1 MVQRA
6 KNNKKITAFVLGL
19 LFAFVC
25 LFGGAGLGSVAHA
38 QAQPDDPPKTN
49 YCTPGQPLDPA
60 NPCVPDPKTLPSNP
74 DPAAKQCSGGDCSG
88 LITKYVNPFI
98 RLLGALIGIVVVI
111 SLVVGG
117 IQYSSSS
124 GDPGKISAAKKRI
137 ANSLIALLA
146 YFFLFFFLQWLIPG
160 GIV

>member
-1 MVQRA
+1 MVQRS
-6 KNNKKITAFVLGL
+6 KNKKKIATLVVSL
-19 LFAFVC
+19 LAAICV
-25 LFGGAGLGSVAHA
+25 FGGFNSLAYA
-38 QAQPDDPPKTN
+38 QQAPPPDDPPKTN
-49 YCTPGQPLDPA
+49 YCTPGQPLDPG

-88 LITKYVNPFI
+88 LINKYVNPFI

-117 IQYSSSS
+117 IQYSASS
-124 GDPGKISAAKKRI
+124 GDPGKISAAKSRI
-137 ANSLIALLA
+137 SNSLIALLA